1 MASELDESAERGG
14 RGAVPAKRAV
24 RPKTADVVAEGV
36 YIAAAA
42 TRLALKN
49 HILVDILSAGEGFDV
64 DRFVPDA
71 RATLL
76 TLADEADA
84 DARRADRERKLARR
98 RFSDSGGTHDYRSR
112 DVRNL
117 RRRRKQSERIAK
129 ELRARAEDDAELRA
143 LVEAAREAAW
153 AEVARNIDST
163 LRIEAAR
170 PDLEPGYEKMRLA
183 RMQSLRLVD
192 LPRLAAHR
200 RRAAEW
206 ERGEAAAAVV
216 PAEDAPSLP
225 GGIDPGELE

>member
-1 MASELDESAERGG
+1 VPAVDDESAA
-14 RGAVPAKRAV
+14 RGALGAV
-24 RPKTADVVAEGV
+24 RAKLSPGPTLADTVAEGL

-49 HILVDILSAGEGFDV
+49 RILVDILSAGEGFDV

-71 RATLL
+71 KETLL
-76 TLADEADA
+76 ALAAEAEEDA
-84 DARRADRERKLARR
+84 ERAERERKLARR

-117 RRRRKQSERIAK
+117 RRRRKQSERIAHA
-129 ELRARAEDDAELRA
+129 LRERAENRDELVA

-153 AEVARNIDST
+153 SEVARNIDST

-170 PDLEPGYEKMRLA
+170 PDLEPGYAQMRQA

-200 RRAAEW
+200 RRVKDRGRAEQ
-206 ERGEAAAAVV
+206 AK
-216 PAEDAPSLP
+216 D
-225 GGIDPGELE
+225 

>member
-1 MASELDESAERGG
+1 MASEQDGTAGPSPD
-14 RGAVPAKRAV
+14 GAMSAKRLL
-24 RPKTADVVAEGV
+24 RPKLADVVAEGV

-42 TRLALKN
+42 TRLTLKN
-49 HILVDILSAGEGFDV
+49 HILVDILSAGEGFDA

-76 TLADEADA
+76 ALADEAEA
-84 DARRADRERKLARR
+84 DAQRAERERKLARR

-129 ELRARAEDDAELRA
+129 ELRQRAEDEAELRT

-170 PDLEPGYEKMRLA
+170 PDLEPDYEKMRQA

-200 RRAAEW
+200 RRSG
-206 ERGEAAAAVV
+206 ERGSAE
-216 PAEDAPSLP
+216 PTEDAADD
-225 GGIDPGELE
+225 GG

>member
-1 MASELDESAERGG
+1 VPSSPDESAPRGG
-14 RGAVPAKRAV
+14 SDDARAKSPS
-24 RPKTADVVAEGV
+24 RPKLADIVAEGL

-42 TRLALKN
+42 TRLVLKN
-49 HILVDILSAGEGFDV
+49 RILVDILSAGEGFDA

-71 RATLL
+71 KDTLL
-76 TLADEADA
+76 TLAAEADA
-84 DARRADRERKLARR
+84 DAERADRERKLARR

-117 RRRRKQSERIAK
+117 RRRRKQSERIAR
-129 ELRARAEDDAELRA
+129 ELRARADDEAELRT

-153 AEVARNIDST
+153 SEVARNIDST

-170 PDLEPGYEKMRLA
+170 PDLEPGYAQMRSA

-200 RRAAEW
+200 RRSTGAASAP
-206 ERGEAAAAVV
+206 AARAEPRDR
-216 PAEDAPSLP
+216 PAS
-225 GGIDPGELE
+225 GVDPGELE

>member
-1 MASELDESAERGG
+1 VR
-14 RGAVPAKRAV
+14 AKLTSG
-24 RPKTADVVAEGV
+24 PSLADVVAEGI

-49 HILVDILSAGEGFDV
+49 RILVDILSAGEGFDA

-71 RATLL
+71 KETLL
-76 TLADEADA
+76 ALAAEAEEDA
-84 DARRADRERKLARR
+84 QRAERERKLARR

-117 RRRRKQSERIAK
+117 RRRRKQSERIAQ
-129 ELRARAEDDAELRA
+129 ELRERAEDTDELVA

-153 AEVARNIDST
+153 SEVARNIDST

-170 PDLEPGYEKMRLA
+170 PDLEPGYEQMRQA

-200 RRAAEW
+200 RKARERERAE
-206 ERGEAAAAVV
+206 
-216 PAEDAPSLP
+216 PAND
-225 GGIDPGELE
+225 